1 MRERQEKDL
10 NPLPIPIFTLLATLF
25 LRSQPFPIHKF
36 TIACRLW
43 VFLQRFS
50 VLVPQIWASLSV
62 MVSPVLTLGIEP
74 AACAAVLTSASLYRR
89 CLNYWIFLRV
99 MSLVYG
105 VDKGIWGVFLTYPQ
119 GSRFLLDTCKKF
131 CCFIFSFDS
140 VLWLMQPWGRKS
152 CTFPTETLFWP
163 NCSSQLW
170 VGTAELL
177 W

>member
-10 NPLPIPIFTLLATLF
+10 SPLPIPIFTLLATLF

-105 VDKGIWGVFLTYPQ
+105 VDKGI
-119 GSRFLLDTCKKF
+119 
-131 CCFIFSFDS
+131 
-140 VLWLMQPWGRKS
+140 
-152 CTFPTETLFWP
+152 
-163 NCSSQLW
+163 
-170 VGTAELL
+170 
-177 W
+177 